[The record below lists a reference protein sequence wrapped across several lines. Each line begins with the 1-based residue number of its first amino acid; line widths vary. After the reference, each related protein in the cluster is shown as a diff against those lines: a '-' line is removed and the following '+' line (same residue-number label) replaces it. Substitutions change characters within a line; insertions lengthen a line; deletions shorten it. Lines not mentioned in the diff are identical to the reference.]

1 MLIEMI
7 KKYAF
12 IILEDSSLEV
22 SMDFGVKAGLVAGN
36 LGMLKVAL
44 KEFTE
49 VKGKIDR
56 LNFVLIMVSL
66 TLNLYTLTVT
76 AENHM

>member
-22 SMDFGVKAGLVAGN
+22 SMDFGVKAGLVADN
-36 LGMLKVAL
+36 LGMLKAAL

-56 LNFVLIMVSL
+56 LNSVLIMVSL